1 MASAIIFIN
10 ARIVVVMK
18 WCRLSDSNGRPT
30 DYKSVALPAE
40 LKRQRLP
47 FTITIPQRSSP
58 LCMLFRPSVRRA
70 TNNADRGHVFAYM
83 RPSTARRWRDSQW
96 PGADGEGRGPF
107 WPGGTPASGHGE
119 SWGAPWAVFA
129 PGRQ

>member
-10 ARIVVVMK
+10 ARIVAVMK

-58 LCMLFRPSVRRA
+58 LCMLSRLSVRRA
-70 TNNADRGHVFAYM
+70 TNNADRGHVFASM
-83 RPSTARRWRDSQW
+83 RPSQIGIAHVC
-96 PGADGEGRGPF
+96 
-107 WPGGTPASGHGE
+107 TPLTNAQLDCRLQLEKKKLELPQHISKQKNKHNK
-119 SWGAPWAVFA
+119 
-129 PGRQ
+129 